1 MINNIM
7 LGGIVLLIILISI
20 GFIKYLYQKH
30 SNAQLSKSL
39 FVVIA
44 AIYALLIICSIAYL
58 IFEHPVLSYFH
69 HSFIL

>member
-20 GFIKYLYQKH
+20 GVIKYLYQKH
-30 SNAQLSKSL
+30 SHAELSKSL
-39 FVVIA
+39 FVIIAVI
-44 AIYALLIICSIAYL
+44 YVLLIICSLAYL

-69 HSFIL
+69 HSFMH